1 MRPRTLIIR
10 SFGITSFLKL
20 WKLWKEKHSTH
31 YQKKNRLLN
40 RVHYFQGCGS
50 GNLSRLI
57 LLTTS
62 NDRVPCPVS
71 QQLSGPSDI
80 ACAPTATTSSDTAN
94 SVATQPAMS
103 MWSQISRWAKLWV
116 EQHIKGRT
124 SYEQNGGF
132 SHQSA
137 HKRHYL
143 SKFLGTNHTWQ
154 NSTSSSSD
162 PTSVCIQYYIYIL

>member
-1 MRPRTLIIR
+1 MARLHLSLHVIIIHNIHTITVIQSSRYHHQDAPKNLYYSLIWDHVISKVMKIMKR
-10 SFGITSFLKL
+10 KAFNSLS
-20 WKLWKEKHSTH
+20 
-31 YQKKNRLLN
+31 KKNRLLN

-103 MWSQISRWAKLWV
+103 MWSQISR
-116 EQHIKGRT
+116 
-124 SYEQNGGF
+124 
-132 SHQSA
+132 
-137 HKRHYL
+137 
-143 SKFLGTNHTWQ
+143 
-154 NSTSSSSD
+154 
-162 PTSVCIQYYIYIL
+162 